1 VLLPPLLCGIKLREE
16 TEGITPMELW
26 YTEKQTPDLGITCA
40 VKETLCHF
48 QTPFQDLAV
57 IDTVQ
62 FGKMLV
68 LDGMVQTTEKDEF
81 VYHEMIAH
89 IAMQSHPDPKN
100 VLVVGGG
107 DGGVIREVVKYD
119 SVETA
124 TLVEIDEA
132 VIEMSKKYLPDISCG
147 LSDPRV
153 NVLVADGIEH
163 VNQSTG
169 KYDVILVDSTEPV
182 GPAVGLFAEEFYAGI
197 YRALK
202 KDGILVAQTE
212 SPFFN
217 RDLIEN
223 VYARIGRVFP
233 LTKLYLASVPT
244 YPSGLWS
251 FTVGSKCYD
260 PQECRQKPVSTKYY
274 NFAVHKGCFG
284 LPNFVSELLG
294 ADRK

>member
-1 VLLPPLLCGIKLREE
+1 
-16 TEGITPMELW
+16 MELW
-26 YTEKQTPDLGITCA
+26 YTEKQTPNLGITCL
-40 VKETLCHF
+40 VQETLCHMK
-48 QTPFQDLAV
+48 TPYQDLAV
-57 IDTVQ
+57 IDTLQ
-62 FGKMLV
+62 FGRMLV
-68 LDGMVQTTEKDEF
+68 LDGMVQTTQKDEF

-89 IAMQSHPDPKN
+89 IAMQAHPDPKH

-107 DGGVIREVVKYD
+107 DGGAIREVIKYD
-119 SVETA
+119 SVESA

-153 NVLVADGIEH
+153 TVMVADGIEH

-182 GPAVGLFAEEFYAGI
+182 GPAIGLFAEEFYAGI

-217 RDLIEN
+217 RDLIKD

-233 LTKLYLASVPT
+233 LTRLYLASVPT

-260 PQECRQKPVSTKYY
+260 PEECRQKPVDTKYY
-274 NFAVHKGCFG
+274 NHTVHKGAFC
-284 LPNFVSELLG
+284 LPNFVAELLE
-294 ADRK
+294 AEKK

>member
-1 VLLPPLLCGIKLREE
+1 MRR
-16 TEGITPMELW
+16 TEGIIGMELW
-26 YTEKQTPDLGITCA
+26 YTEKQTPDLGITCLI
-40 VKETLCHF
+40 KETLCHF
-48 QTPFQDLAV
+48 KTPFQDLAI

-68 LDGMVQTTEKDEF
+68 LDGMVMTTEKDEF
-81 VYHEMIAH
+81 VYHEMLAH
-89 IAMQSHPDPKN
+89 VALQAHPDPKH

-107 DGGVIREVVKYD
+107 DGGVIREILKYD

-124 TLVEIDEA
+124 TLAEIDEA
-132 VIEMSKKYLPDISCG
+132 VIEMSKKYLPSISCG

-153 NVLVADGIEH
+153 DVLVTDGIEH
-163 VNQSTG
+163 VNQSVG

-182 GPAVGLFAEEFYAGI
+182 GPAVGLFAEQFYTAI

-202 KDGILVAQTE
+202 KDGILVAQSE
-212 SPFFN
+212 SPFYN
-217 RDLIEN
+217 REIIEN
-223 VYARIGRVFP
+223 AYARIGRVFP

-260 PQECRQKPVSTKYY
+260 PEQGKQKPVNTKYY
-274 NFAVHKGCFG
+274 NFEIHKGAFC
-284 LPNFVSELLG
+284 LPNFVKELLG
-294 ADRK
+294 ADGK

>member
-1 VLLPPLLCGIKLREE
+1 
-16 TEGITPMELW
+16 MELW
-26 YTEKQTPDLGITCA
+26 YTEKQTPNLGITCL
-40 VKETLCHF
+40 VKETLCHIK
-48 QTPFQDLAV
+48 TPYQDLAV
-57 IDTVQ
+57 IETLQ

-68 LDGMVQTTEKDEF
+68 LDGMVQTTEQDEF

-89 IAMQSHPDPKN
+89 IAMQAHPEPKD

-107 DGGVIREVVKYD
+107 DGGAIREVLKYD
-119 SVETA
+119 TVTSA

-132 VIEMSKKYLPDISCG
+132 VIEMSKKYLPGISSG

-153 NVLVADGIEH
+153 TVLVTDGIEH
-163 VNQSTG
+163 VQQSVG

-182 GPAVGLFAEEFYAGI
+182 GPAVGLFAEEFYANI
-197 YRALK
+197 FRALK

-212 SPFFN
+212 SPFYN
-217 RDLIEN
+217 RDLIES

-251 FTVGSKCYD
+251 FTVGSKCYE
-260 PQECRQKPVSTKYY
+260 PQECKQKPVNTKYY
-274 NFAVHKGCFG
+274 NFDVHKGAFC
-284 LPNFVSELLG
+284 LPNFVKELLE
-294 ADRK
+294 ADGK